1 MPLFPHSILR
11 EREGSL
17 IAKSLSPSAKTKN
30 GLTVHSWVP
39 LSSKFTGKILLFKS
53 SFFGKITAIHA
64 DFMHFA
70 HSPHEL
76 REIHYKI
83 HPH

>member
-1 MPLFPHSILR
+1 MPQSPQSIPQ

-17 IAKSLSPSAKTKN
+17 MAKSLSPLAKTKN

-39 LSSKFTGKILLFKS
+39 PSSKFTGKILLFKS

-70 HSPHEL
+70 HSPRKL

>member
-1 MPLFPHSILR
+1 MPQSPHSIPP
-11 EREGSL
+11 GKGGKPHGK
-17 IAKSLSPSAKTKN
+17 KSQSISQTKN
-30 GLTVHSWVP
+30 GLTVHSWIP

-53 SFFGKITAIHA
+53 SLFGKVTANHA

-70 HSPHEL
+70 HSPREF
-76 REIHYKI
+76 REIRYKI